1 MKSAASVLRSEKI
14 ILDGEHLD
22 VRSVQVGNWRYTHWV
37 FAAFPSPDLPNTTD
51 VLIFPQ
57 PLTQIDATKYDPSIG
72 ELVKLAYESVRGKPT
87 RIFYVIENTT
97 VRLNGAYVER
107 RVLIDG
113 VERSEA
119 MHISN
124 PYLRDWLKGSREI
137 DGERKVA

>member
-1 MKSAASVLRSEKI
+1 
-14 ILDGEHLD
+14 
-22 VRSVQVGNWRYTHWV
+22 
-37 FAAFPSPDLPNTTD
+37 
-51 VLIFPQ
+51 
-57 PLTQIDATKYDPSIG
+57 
-72 ELVKLAYESVRGKPT
+72 
-87 RIFYVIENTT
+87 VIENTT

-113 VERSEA
+113 VERSEV